1 MMDLSDGLSTDL
13 ARLCAAN
20 EVGARLHADRIPR
33 IAAAMLS
40 IGPVAKLG
48 LDRLQLALHGG
59 DDYELLFTVSP
70 HRVKKLR
77 NAPGFR
83 QLRAIGEITRE
94 KGIVLAAPDGSA
106 IRLDPRGWDP
116 FRSK

>member
-13 ARLCAAN
+13 ARLCTASG
-20 EVGARLHADRIPR
+20 VGARLYADRIPS
-33 IAAAMLS
+33 IASSPSLA
-40 IGPVAKLG
+40 GPLARHH
-48 LDRLQLALHGG
+48 LDPLQLALHGG

-70 HRVKKLR
+70 RRVKSLR

-83 QLRAIGEITRE
+83 RITAIGEITRR
-94 KGIVLAAPDGSA
+94 KRIILLARDGSA
-106 IRLDPRGWDP
+106 TRLTPRGWDP